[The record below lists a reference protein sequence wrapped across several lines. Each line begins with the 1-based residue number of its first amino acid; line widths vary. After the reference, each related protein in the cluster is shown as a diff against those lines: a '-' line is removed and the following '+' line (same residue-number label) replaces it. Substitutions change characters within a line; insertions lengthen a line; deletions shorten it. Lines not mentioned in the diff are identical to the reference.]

1 MAERE
6 VVARLARR
14 TDELGLEHERVVEVG
29 PGVLERPV
37 GGRPDRAMA
46 AGPPIEQP
54 PERAARVEARQ
65 AAPVDRRVS
74 RDERRAV
81 AVADQRVVRDRR
93 VLVGVGHGR

>member
-37 GGRPDRAMA
+37 GGRPYRAMA
-46 AGPPIEQP
+46 AGPPSER

-93 VLVGVGHGR
+93 ALVGVGHGR